1 MHQKVDFA
9 AYFDRI
15 GYLGSIDP
23 TPNTLARIVA
33 AHTQRI
39 PFENLD
45 SLLGIPVADLGSSAL
60 MEKLVQRRRGGF
72 CFEQNNLLRY
82 ALVEIGFDVMP
93 LLGRVVWGDA
103 GELGGVKTPLT
114 HQVLKVRA
122 PRDDTWY
129 LVDVGFAGQTPP
141 SALRLEL
148 GAVQPTSHE
157 PYRLREYLS
166 DGYLLETLIA
176 DTWRPIYTFAD
187 APCAEVDLHVGSWY
201 ASTHPQYG
209 LVTGLYASIVTG
221 DARYNLRG
229 RRLSVHHHD
238 SNPLR
243 VDLGSAAEVIDA
255 LQGRFGIDLSALDT
269 AQLDTRIGA
278 VLDATWSQ
286 AG

>member
-9 AYFDRI
+9 AYFERI
-15 GYLGSIDP
+15 GYQGSAAP
-23 TPNTLARIVA
+23 TPNTLAQIVA

-45 SLLGIPVADLGSSAL
+45 SLLGIPVADLGSHAL
-60 MEKLVQRRRGGF
+60 MEKLVHRRRGGF

-82 ALVEIGFDVMP
+82 VLEDIGFEVTTV
-93 LLGRVVWGDA
+93 LGRVVWGDA

-114 HQVLKVRA
+114 HQVLMVRA
-122 PRDDTWY
+122 PGDDTLY

-141 SALRLEL
+141 SALRLEP
-148 GAVQPTSHE
+148 GAIQTTSHE
-157 PYRLREYLS
+157 PYRLCEYFS

-187 APCAEVDLHVGSWY
+187 VPCAEVDLHVGSWY
-201 ASTHPQYG
+201 ASTYPQYG
-209 LVTGLYASIVTG
+209 LVTGLYASIVTD

-229 RRLSVHHHD
+229 RRLSVHNHD
-238 SNPLR
+238 SNPLHF
-243 VDLGSAAEVIDA
+243 DLDTTAEVIET

-269 AQLDTRIGA
+269 AQLATRIGA
-278 VLDATWSQ
+278 VLDATWPQ